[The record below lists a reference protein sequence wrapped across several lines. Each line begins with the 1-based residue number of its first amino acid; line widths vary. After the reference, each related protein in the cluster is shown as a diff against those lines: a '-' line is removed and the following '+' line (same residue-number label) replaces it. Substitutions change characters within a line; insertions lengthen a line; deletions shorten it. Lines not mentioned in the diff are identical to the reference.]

1 MIEKFAGVII
11 SWVGGREHREISSI
25 LLPHDMRMGGCGA
38 RGTHLKSDHAIPF
51 PLTLLISGSSSSAP
65 PHNLA
70 SGRFS
75 LHLLTSSSSYSLDSR
90 SALSGLSA
98 VNVSCPGNFICSVVE
113 GSELETSGSGGRLS
127 HNDLSFDARSV
138 APSLCRNWERVGL
151 MAGRMSAFGG
161 SRRDNGG
168 GANVVGSRG
177 YKEDVDVEAVEEEG
191 EGSEL

>member
-1 MIEKFAGVII
+1 MMIEKFAGVIM
-11 SWVGGREHREISSI
+11 SWVGGREHKQISSI
-25 LLPHDMRMGGCGA
+25 LSPVTICESEDGA
-38 RGTHLKSDHAIPF
+38 HLKSDHAIPL

-65 PHNLA
+65 PHSLA

-98 VNVSCPGNFICSVVE
+98 VNVSCPGNFIFSVVE
-113 GSELETSGSGGRLS
+113 GSKLETSGRGGRLS

-138 APSLCRNWERVGL
+138 APSLCRNWDRVGL
-151 MAGRMSAFGG
+151 MAGRISAFGG

-177 YKEDVDVEAVEEEG
+177 YREDVELEAEAVEEEG